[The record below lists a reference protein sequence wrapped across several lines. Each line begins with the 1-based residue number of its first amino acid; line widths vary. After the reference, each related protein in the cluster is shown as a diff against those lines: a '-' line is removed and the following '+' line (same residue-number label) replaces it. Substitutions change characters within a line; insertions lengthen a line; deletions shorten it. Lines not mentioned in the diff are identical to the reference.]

1 MAYLA
6 LYRKFRPQTFSDVK
20 GQDHIVRTLENQIKT
35 DRIGHAYLFTGTR
48 GTGKTTIAKIFAKAV
63 NCKHIQED
71 GDPCNE
77 CDSCR
82 AITEGRSMDVLE
94 LDAASNNSV
103 ENIRDIIDSM
113 AYPPS
118 DGRYKVYI
126 IDEVHMLSNNAF
138 NALLKSLEEPP
149 EYVIFILATTE
160 VNKIPQTILSR
171 CQRYEFHRIS
181 IETISARIKE
191 LCAKENVEIDDKA
204 VHYVAKAADGSMRD
218 ALSLLD
224 ECIAFYSGQ
233 TLTYDN
239 VLSVLGAVDTA
250 IFSRLLRDV
259 MHGNTLDALKVV
271 DDVLIEGRELTQFAN
286 DFDWYLRNLLLVKNG
301 ETDEEVLGMSS
312 DNMKAL
318 MEEAEEIDSEV
329 IIRYIRIVSN
339 LADSLKY
346 SGQKRVLT
354 EVAVIKLCN
363 PAMESDTGS
372 LADRIGKIENA
383 ISSGELQMVSGA
395 AGSGGAGFSPS
406 AQAQSSAIPSKK
418 KLPAALPEDIEELM
432 NNWDKFKSTMPTAF
446 KGYLGHSTVTLDDDG
461 TLLIVFDAKDD
472 KADMAY
478 NMLNQND
485 NRERLQN
492 QLNAVT
498 NKNIKFSL
506 ELNETGLK
514 NTDIHEDLLAKF
526 SAEHG
531 VKISVEDF

>member
-6 LYRKFRPQTFSDVK
+6 LYRKFRPQVFSDVK

-48 GTGKTTIAKIFAKAV
+48 GTGKTTVAKIFAKAV
-63 NCKHIQED
+63 NCKNIHED

-118 DGRYKVYI
+118 DGKYKVYI

-171 CQRYEFHRIS
+171 CQKYEFHRIS

-191 LCAKENVEIDDKA
+191 LCEKEGVGIDEKA

-224 ECIAFYSGQ
+224 ECIAFYSGE

-250 IFSRLLRDV
+250 IFSRLLRDIIRSD
-259 MHGNTLDALKVV
+259 TLDALKVI

-286 DFDWYLRNLLLVKNG
+286 DFNWYLRNLLLVKNG
-301 ETDEEVLGMSS
+301 EKDEEVLGMSS

-318 MEEAEEIDSEV
+318 MEEAEKIDTEV
-329 IIRYIRIVSN
+329 IIRYIRIVSE
-339 LADSLKY
+339 LSDSIKY

-354 EVAVIKLCN
+354 EIAVIKLCN
-363 PAMESDTGS
+363 PEMERDFGS
-372 LADRIGKIENA
+372 LVDRMGKIEKA
-383 ISSGELQMVSGA
+383 IASGHIEISSGA
-395 AGSGGAGFSPS
+395 AGTVNPASSGTPNEAFPT
-406 AQAQSSAIPSKK
+406 KK
-418 KLPAALPEDIEELM
+418 KLPDALPEDIENLM
-432 NNWDKFKSTMPTAF
+432 SHWNDFTKTLPPTIRNF
-446 KGYLGHSTVTLDDDG
+446 INLSEVTLDDNGD
-461 TLLIVFDAKDD
+461 LLMVFDGAESKCE
-472 KADMAY
+472 MAY
-478 NMLNQND
+478 DILELPENIEIVSKELNSV
-485 NRERLQN
+485 L
-492 QLNAVT
+492 
-498 NKNIKFSL
+498 NKNINFSYK
-506 ELNETGLK
+506 LNNTGLK
-514 NTDIHEDLLAKF
+514 NTELHEDLLQKF
-526 SAEHG
+526 GIEHG
-531 VKISVEDF
+531 VKIDVEDF